1 MFYRHKERG
10 RQMKKT
16 KNLITDFINSVEPEF
31 QAPLEEFFI
40 NLQERT
46 ELTEKDTIQLIND
59 FYHAFLY
66 YRQNGVDLSVAL
78 ERLDLANMGG
88 FYARE
93 AKQWFPLDH
102 SAKIYPLALGYN
114 QMAMFRVSAY
124 LKEPV
129 VPEILQIALTFSIK
143 RFPQFATTLKKGFF
157 WHYLDSRK
165 GHYAIEEET
174 AKPFEPIR
182 VSLTNSRTFK
192 VLYYQ
197 NRISVEIFH
206 ALTDGTGG
214 IVFLKTLIREYL
226 RLLGVHSNPD
236 ETTLDI
242 NVPTLSEE
250 NVNEFENIE
259 KTETSGLMNKKAL
272 QMSGKLT
279 RVKPSQIIHFK
290 MDTQKLLA
298 TARRRNTTI
307 TGYIG
312 SLNLMAMKYATES
325 LSGELSI
332 QVPVNMRKFYPSL
345 TLRNFSMYFSLRL
358 PIEDI
363 KSKTETIKIVNR
375 QLKENSTKEKMT
387 EMAYSTKNLVHKIR
401 FIPLA
406 VKRPIAKQI
415 YGFLGERAYTSTL
428 SNLGV
433 ISFAPELTEHIESLD
448 FVLGPN
454 NINRTSVTLIT
465 FENVTTLSITKSTND
480 PALEESLLALLE
492 ADQIP
497 VEIEGSELYE
507 SKKHLSTRK

>member
-1 MFYRHKERG
+1 
-10 RQMKKT
+10 MKKT

-40 NLQERT
+40 TLQERT
-46 ELTEKDTIQLIND
+46 ELTEKDTSQLIND
-59 FYHAFLY
+59 FYYAFLY
-66 YRQNGVDLSVAL
+66 YIEQGVNLSVAL
-78 ERLDLANMGG
+78 KRLDLLNMGG

-114 QMAMFRVSAY
+114 QMAMFRLSAY

-129 VPEILQIALTFSIK
+129 VPEILQIALTFTIK
-143 RFPQFATTLKKGFF
+143 RFPQFATTLKKGVF

-214 IVFLKTLIREYL
+214 MVFLKTLIREYL
-226 RLLGVHSNPD
+226 RLLGIDSKPD

-250 NVNEFENIE
+250 NANEFENIE
-259 KTETSGLMNKKAL
+259 KAEASGLLNKKAL
-272 QMSGKLT
+272 QMSGKLA
-279 RVKPSQIIHFK
+279 RIKPSQIIHFK
-290 MDTQKLLA
+290 MDAQKLLE

-312 SLNLMAMKYATES
+312 ALNLMAMKYATES
-325 LSGELSI
+325 STGEFSI
-332 QVPVNMRKFYPSL
+332 QVPVNMRKF
-345 TLRNFSMYFSLRL
+345 
-358 PIEDI
+358 
-363 KSKTETIKIVNR
+363 
-375 QLKENSTKEKMT
+375 
-387 EMAYSTKNLVHKIR
+387 
-401 FIPLA
+401 
-406 VKRPIAKQI
+406 
-415 YGFLGERAYTSTL
+415 
-428 SNLGV
+428 
-433 ISFAPELTEHIESLD
+433 
-448 FVLGPN
+448 
-454 NINRTSVTLIT
+454 
-465 FENVTTLSITKSTND
+465 
-480 PALEESLLALLE
+480 
-492 ADQIP
+492 
-497 VEIEGSELYE
+497 
-507 SKKHLSTRK
+507 